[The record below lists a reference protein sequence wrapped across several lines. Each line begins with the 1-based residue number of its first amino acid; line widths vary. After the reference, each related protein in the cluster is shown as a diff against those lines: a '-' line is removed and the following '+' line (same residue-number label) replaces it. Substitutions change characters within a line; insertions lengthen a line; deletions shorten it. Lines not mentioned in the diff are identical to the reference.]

1 MRSVPRLRA
10 TAMLLLSAPLA
21 GCVST
26 AIANDVPACERLI
39 PASLLADTPPAA
51 LPELRQLPDGHDD
64 SQPWQIGFIEQTGQL
79 EKANERAPAV
89 DHIYREC
96 LIMHRDALKRSKRGF
111 FGRLLGG

>member
-1 MRSVPRLRA
+1 MRYARLLKGIA
-10 TAMLLLSAPLA
+10 ALLLATPSA

-26 AIANDVPACERLI
+26 AIANDVPACERLL
-39 PASLLADTPPAA
+39 PSSLLKPVEGTT
-51 LPELRQLPDGHDD
+51 LPDDRKLADGHDD
-64 SQPWQIGFIEQTGQL
+64 ARPWQEAFLGQSVQL

-96 LIMHRDALKRSKRGF
+96 LGMHREALGRSKRGF